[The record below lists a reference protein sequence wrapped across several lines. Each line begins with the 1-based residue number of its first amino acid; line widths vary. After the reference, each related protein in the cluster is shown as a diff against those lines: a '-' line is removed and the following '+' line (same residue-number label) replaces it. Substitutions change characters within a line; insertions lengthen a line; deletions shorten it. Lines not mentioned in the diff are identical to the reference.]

1 MESIRFVESLN
12 KSLHFLM
19 DNDPSVYMIG
29 EDIEDPYGGA
39 FKVTK
44 GLSSKYP
51 ERVLTTPI
59 SEAGFLGFAT
69 GMAMNGFKPIVEIMF
84 GDFLTLCAD
93 QIINGLSKFHLM
105 YGEKIEIPIIIRAP
119 MGGYRG
125 YGPTHSQSLETLF
138 LGVPGVN
145 IVCPSHYH
153 NPGKILIDSQLN
165 QSSPILF
172 IENKS
177 LYAQK
182 LKLTEN
188 GKHADPWNLL
198 IIDEYDKSYPTISLK
213 IDKDCSSDVTLI
225 TYGGV
230 SSLAVEAAFEAFI
243 KTEINVEVL
252 IVSSVKPIPIQD
264 LMESIQDSG
273 QVIIVEEGIRT
284 SGWGSEL
291 ASIIYEKSFS
301 SLKSEI
307 KRIGALDLPI
317 PSSKSIENT
326 VLPQKNTIKN
336 NILEFLI

>member
-1 MESIRFVESLN
+1 
-12 KSLHFLM
+12 M
-19 DNDPSVYMIG
+19 DNDPTVYIIG

-44 GLSSKYP
+44 GLSTNYP

-93 QIINGLSKFHLM
+93 QIINGISKFHSM
-105 YGEKIEIPIIIRAP
+105 YGKKIEIPIIIRAP

-125 YGPTHSQSLETLF
+125 YGPTHSQSLEAMF

-145 IVCPSHYH
+145 IICPSHYH

-165 QSSPILF
+165 HSTPTLF

-177 LYAQK
+177 LYSQK
-182 LKLTEN
+182 LKFPEN
-188 GKHADPWNLL
+188 GEQADPWNKLV
-198 IIDEYDKSYPTISLK
+198 IDKSNKLYPTISLK
-213 IDKDCSSDVTLI
+213 IDKDCSSEVTLI
-225 TYGGV
+225 TYGGM
-230 SSLAVEAAFEAFI
+230 SSLAVEAALEAFI

-252 IVSSVKPIPIQD
+252 IVSSVKPFPIED
-264 LMESIQDSG
+264 LMESIHDSG

-291 ASIIYEKSFS
+291 ASIIYEISFS

-307 KRIGALDLPI
+307 KRIGALELPI
-317 PSSKSIENT
+317 PTSKSIENT
-326 VLPQKNTIKN
+326 VLPQKNTIIN
-336 NILEFLI
+336 NILEFYK